1 MGIVITPESPLGI
14 EMSKWEKPFRF
25 EMFPMMV
32 YRAQKLPSGKVV
44 TAAPMPHQFG
54 WKDPAEYQRAV
65 DEAEAITKA
74 SQRIVKDETELRHAK
89 NNGWRETQAAALEAF
104 ELEEQALG
112 NAAAEAAYQVKRMS
126 EKAQAEYR
134 AADEATHEHVA
145 DVPAPRKRPGRKPKA
160 AETVSA

>member
-1 MGIVITPESPLGI
+1 MGMVITPESPLGI
-14 EMSKWEKPFRF
+14 EMARWEKPYRF
-25 EMFPMMV
+25 AQFPMMV

-44 TAAPMPHQFG
+44 TAAPMPPQFG

-65 DEAEAITKA
+65 DEAEGITKA
-74 SQRIVKDETELRHAK
+74 SQRIVHTDDELRHAK

-112 NAAAEAAYQVKRMS
+112 NAAAEAAYRVQRMS
-126 EKAQAEYR
+126 AKAQAEYK

-145 DVPAPRKRPGRKPKA
+145 DVPVPKRRGRKPKA
-160 AETVSA
+160 AEANA